1 MPRYIDADLLKAEF
15 TGNFTKAHATP
26 LIKAIIDEQPTA
38 DVQEVR
44 HGRWKEDEET
54 GCLMCSECGHLTD
67 EILGDFIKT
76 DYGLI
81 HCSLRPTYCSKCGA
95 KMDGGESDEP

>member
-1 MPRYIDADLLKAEF
+1 MKRYVDAEALKKRAIRYPDYHYKVNIEDID
-15 TGNFTKAHATP
+15 NM
-26 LIKAIIDEQPTA
+26 PTA

-54 GCLMCSECGHLTD
+54 GCLQCSECGHITD

-95 KMDGGESDEP
+95 KMDGDDAK